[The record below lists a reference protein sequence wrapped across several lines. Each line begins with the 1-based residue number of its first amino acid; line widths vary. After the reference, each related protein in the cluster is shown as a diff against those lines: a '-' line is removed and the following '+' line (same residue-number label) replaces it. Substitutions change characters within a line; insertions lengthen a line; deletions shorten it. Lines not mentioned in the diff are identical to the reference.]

1 MMPIDV
7 PWDLLVTVI
16 VAVIG
21 SSWFSSLIVN
31 RRAKSDEIIQ
41 MIKELR
47 EDMEEAR
54 AISAR
59 IRILRC
65 NDEIL
70 RGATHSK
77 ESLDQTLEDID
88 LYETYCNEHPKFKN
102 NKTVMSAGNIKSR
115 YQELMDELRNN

>member
-1 MMPIDV
+1 MMPIDI
-7 PWDLLVTVI
+7 PWDLVVTIV

-47 EDMEEAR
+47 ADMEEGR
-54 AISAR
+54 AINAR

-70 RGATHSK
+70 RGAVHSK

-88 LYETYCNEHPKFKN
+88 LYEKYCNEHPKFKN
-102 NKTVMSAGNIKSR
+102 NKTVMSASNIKAR
-115 YQELMDELRNN
+115 YQELMDELRKN